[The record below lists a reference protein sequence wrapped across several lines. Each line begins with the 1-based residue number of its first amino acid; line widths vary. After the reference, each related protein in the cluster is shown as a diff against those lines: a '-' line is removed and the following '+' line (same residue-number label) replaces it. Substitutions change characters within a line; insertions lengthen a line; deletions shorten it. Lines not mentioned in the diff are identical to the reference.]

1 MKTKI
6 IAGAGTILLIA
17 VLLVVL
23 RPASFTSTLQKQV
36 DKMDGYVLKGD
47 MEISKGENLKT
58 YALEV
63 GYHKGDVQQFKVSLT
78 DKELNQEQQIL
89 KNKDG
94 VFVITPS
101 LNQIFKFEGDWP
113 LNTPKPYL
121 LQTMNDI
128 VQQKDT
134 KIKKEKE
141 GYLISAKVNYPSSQS
156 YHHEDMHFNKDGKIQ
171 WLQIYNEDNV
181 VELKIVF
188 NKVEYNTNFEKDYF
202 KTPTTLEK
210 EKSTSAIAEED
221 LPLYPVQVFSSK
233 LENTSVVSSGGE
245 TRHIL
250 EYSGDKD
257 FTVIE
262 TKKKASDE
270 TQTVIMPLDMMDS
283 MELIGFYDGSH
294 MSVMYDNVEFSVY
307 SEDLEP
313 EEMMDVISSM
323 QVAVMK

>member
-128 VQQKDT
+128 VQLKDT
-134 KIKKEKE
+134 KI
-141 GYLISAKVNYPSSQS
+141 
-156 YHHEDMHFNKDGKIQ
+156 
-171 WLQIYNEDNV
+171 
-181 VELKIVF
+181 
-188 NKVEYNTNFEKDYF
+188 
-202 KTPTTLEK
+202 
-210 EKSTSAIAEED
+210 
-221 LPLYPVQVFSSK
+221 
-233 LENTSVVSSGGE
+233 
-245 TRHIL
+245 
-250 EYSGDKD
+250 
-257 FTVIE
+257 
-262 TKKKASDE
+262 
-270 TQTVIMPLDMMDS
+270 
-283 MELIGFYDGSH
+283 
-294 MSVMYDNVEFSVY
+294 
-307 SEDLEP
+307 
-313 EEMMDVISSM
+313 
-323 QVAVMK
+323 

>member
-141 GYLISAKVNYPSSQS
+141 GYLISAKVNYPSRQS
-156 YHHEDMHFNKDGKIQ
+156 YHHEDMHFDKDGKIQ

>member
-1 MKTKI
+1 
-6 IAGAGTILLIA
+6 
-17 VLLVVL
+17 
-23 RPASFTSTLQKQV
+23 
-36 DKMDGYVLKGD
+36 
-47 MEISKGENLKT
+47 
-58 YALEV
+58 
-63 GYHKGDVQQFKVSLT
+63 
-78 DKELNQEQQIL
+78 
-89 KNKDG
+89 
-94 VFVITPS
+94 
-101 LNQIFKFEGDWP
+101 
-113 LNTPKPYL
+113 
-121 LQTMNDI
+121 
-128 VQQKDT
+128 
-134 KIKKEKE
+134 
-141 GYLISAKVNYPSSQS
+141 
-156 YHHEDMHFNKDGKIQ
+156 MHFDKDGKIQ

>member
-1 MKTKI
+1 MKKI
-6 IAGAGTILLIA
+6 
-17 VLLVVL
+17 
-23 RPASFTSTLQKQV
+23 
-36 DKMDGYVLKGD
+36 
-47 MEISKGENLKT
+47 
-58 YALEV
+58 
-63 GYHKGDVQQFKVSLT
+63 
-78 DKELNQEQQIL
+78 
-89 KNKDG
+89 
-94 VFVITPS
+94 
-101 LNQIFKFEGDWP
+101 
-113 LNTPKPYL
+113 
-121 LQTMNDI
+121 
-128 VQQKDT
+128 
-134 KIKKEKE
+134 
-141 GYLISAKVNYPSSQS
+141 
-156 YHHEDMHFNKDGKIQ
+156 
-171 WLQIYNEDNV
+171 
-181 VELKIVF
+181 
-188 NKVEYNTNFEKDYF
+188 